1 MQQRKYTRVPF
12 TGEAEL
18 TTEKPPIKV
27 DISNISLGG
36 LHLHCSKL
44 YSLGERLALRIR
56 GVCANRPFSE
66 NVEGRVVVVYRR
78 PEGNSYGLQFFP
90 SLDLSLQPGLY
101 RWVDDAASK
110 VGSSSF
116 LRNVPTPPPEFED

>member
-12 TGEAEL
+12 TGNAEL

-36 LHLHCSKL
+36 LHLHCPNL
-44 YSLGERLALRIR
+44 FNLGERLALRIQ
-56 GVCANRPFSE
+56 GVCANKSFSE

-78 PEGNSYGLQFFP
+78 PDGNSYGLQFFP
-90 SLDLSLQPGLY
+90 SLDLSLHPGLY
-101 RWVDDAASK
+101 RWVDDA
-110 VGSSSF
+110 VGKTGATSF
-116 LRNVPTPPPEFED
+116 LRNVPTPPPELE